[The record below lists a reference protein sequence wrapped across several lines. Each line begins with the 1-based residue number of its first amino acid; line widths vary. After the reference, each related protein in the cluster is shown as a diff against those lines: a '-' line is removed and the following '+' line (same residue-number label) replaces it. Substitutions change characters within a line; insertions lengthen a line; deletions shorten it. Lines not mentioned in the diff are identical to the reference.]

1 MSEEYDSL
9 QVASGARMGC
19 AVLIS
24 CKDVFI
30 EENQVNTQEYTQPLT
45 EMGRINRARKF
56 GI

>member
-30 EENQVNTQEYTQPLT
+30 EENQVNTQVYTALDWDGKNCRAQKV
-45 EMGRINRARKF
+45 RI
-56 GI
+56 